1 MLLSFSHNFSKC
13 LMLCSSHYTA
23 QVFST
28 QFSTA
33 CVRAWIHLTV
43 ITQVARGARF
53 RTNRQ
58 RVYGNLEARGIWKCR
73 LGTRSHSGH
82 SEVAEIDKK
91 CVSTPVL
98 SFTPAI
104 GYDYTPSAH
113 MMLSKL
119 HLQHADL
126 PSLTKL
132 LRSPSLVLLSR
143 LFPSVTLFLRMLL
156 LLLLPP
162 SFSHSLLTCSLSH
175 HFHASQPSSPT

>member
-28 QFSTA
+28 QFSMA
-33 CVRAWIHLTV
+33 CVRAWIHLIV
-43 ITQVARGARF
+43 ITQVVRGAQF

-58 RVYGNLEARGIWKCR
+58 QAYGNLEARGIWKCR
-73 LGTRSHSGH
+73 LGTQSHSGH

-91 CVSTPVL
+91 RVSTPVL
-98 SFTPAI
+98 CFMPAI

-113 MMLSKL
+113 IMLSKL
-119 HLQHADL
+119 HLQHTDL
-126 PSLTKL
+126 PSLTNL

-156 LLLLPP
+156 LLLPPP
-162 SFSHSLLTCSLSH
+162 SFSHALLICSLSH

>member
-28 QFSTA
+28 QFSMA
-33 CVRAWIHLTV
+33 CVRAWIHLMV
-43 ITQVARGARF
+43 ITRGVRGAQF

-58 RVYGNLEARGIWKCR
+58 QAYGNPEARGIWKCR
-73 LGTRSHSGH
+73 LGHSGH

-98 SFTPAI
+98 CSMPAV

-113 MMLSKL
+113 AMLSKL
-119 HLQHADL
+119 HLQHTDL

-132 LRSPSLVLLSR
+132 LCSPSPVLLSR
-143 LFPSVTLFLRMLL
+143 LFPSVTLFLQTLL

-162 SFSHSLLTCSLSH
+162 SFSHSLLICSLSH
-175 HFHASQPSSPT
+175 RCHASQPSSPT